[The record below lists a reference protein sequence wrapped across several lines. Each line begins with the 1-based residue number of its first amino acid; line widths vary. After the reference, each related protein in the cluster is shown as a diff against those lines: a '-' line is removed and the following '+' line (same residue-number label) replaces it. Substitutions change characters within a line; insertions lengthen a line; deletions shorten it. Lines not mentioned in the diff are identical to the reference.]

1 MHGTLRVKI
10 EFQKLKLKSSIFA
23 VYKTLKSAQNNPCKI
38 WYNIMYDSVS
48 KLFSFFVL
56 RVLTVCQ
63 VSKNNA
69 LALFHL
75 FLF

>member
-38 WYNIMYDSVS
+38 WYDIMYDSVS
-48 KLFSFFVL
+48 KLFSFL
-56 RVLTVCQ
+56 C
-63 VSKNNA
+63 
-69 LALFHL
+69 
-75 FLF
+75 